1 MNAKNLSIFAIF
13 TLVLVIAAI
22 MLTHQDRAPTISS
35 FEKEAF
41 FPNLENVINDVTE
54 IDVSNQSESITLLR
68 VGENW
73 QWLIKEKH
81 LYPASLDKVHKLLL
95 GVVHLTILDAKT
107 NNQDRYAEIGVE
119 DVLEEGAKSV
129 LLTFK
134 KSEGEIVASLIVGHD
149 RVAKVDS
156 TRREIYIRKPDEKQA
171 WLTLGQLP
179 IEKTAKDWLEPQIV
193 NLDGD
198 NVRQVSVT
206 HPDGEHLVVF
216 KDSPDDEDY
225 QLADLPENAQVKL
238 PYMLNNIA
246 TTLTR
251 LDLDDV
257 TTDSEFEDDAT
268 IRAVFTTFD
277 GLEVTMLTTE
287 KGGKHYAQ
295 FTAAFNP
302 ASVFVEPTDDETDE
316 EPQNVDA
323 ADSEELEN
331 ETVDVK
337 KQAEQLNTQFKGWVY
352 ELSKYKVD
360 DLANKRDDLIS
371 VEEAPAKEIILEAIE
386 EELPYAYGTPSTT
399 E

>member
-54 IDVSNQSESITLLR
+54 IDVSNHSESITLLR

-287 KGGKHYAQ
+287 KGGSIMLNLRLHLIRHRCLLNQ
-295 FTAAFNP
+295 RMM
-302 ASVFVEPTDDETDE
+302 
-316 EPQNVDA
+316 
-323 ADSEELEN
+323 
-331 ETVDVK
+331 
-337 KQAEQLNTQFKGWVY
+337 KQMKNLKMWMLRILRSLKMKQWMLKNKLN
-352 ELSKYKVD
+352 
-360 DLANKRDDLIS
+360 N
-371 VEEAPAKEIILEAIE
+371 
-386 EELPYAYGTPSTT
+386 
-399 E
+399 